1 MATALRI
8 PGEVTEDGRLVVEL
22 PAELPRGPVFVTVE
36 SQDEGEL
43 ELTEEDL
50 LGLGLTAQ
58 EIAEAPEIGAW
69 ANEPDAPSGEAF
81 VEQIRRAPVR
91 YKW

>member
-1 MATALRI
+1 MSTALRI
-8 PGEVTEDGRLVVEL
+8 RGEVTEDGRLVAEL
-22 PAELPRGPVFVTVE
+22 PAELPRGPVLITLE
-36 SQDEGEL
+36 PQDEDGL

-58 EIAEAPEIGAW
+58 DIAEAPEIGAW
-69 ANEPDAPSGEAF
+69 ANEKDTLSGEEL
-81 VEQIRRAPVR
+81 VEQMRSAPVR